1 MPGLPRPQGTPRTRK
16 TIKIVEVNWRPSW
29 EPEEGLRENED
40 VARMVDTWNEDN
52 KFNPPARMTTRE
64 RQTPHKH
71 AATGHTPQTP
81 AMGAHLAHPPR
92 RHQIQHVG
100 NPPGLDVSAGCLL
113 RRGTKRRPLGATTSR
128 RRRCT
133 SRPTD
138 GDDARSLRIQQRRQL
153 RGVISEERLAKLH
166 KMYGHGTGADTMEEQ
181 GPKHHGFTEALIDSL
196 QRQRTQAEGGR
207 TRPASRTP
215 EHRRSAGRTPG
226 CTKERYSSP

>member
-1 MPGLPRPQGTPRTRK
+1 MPVPRPQGTPRTRK

-52 KFNPPARMTTRE
+52 KFNPPARMTIRE

-81 AMGAHLAHPPR
+81 AMGSTFGTPSETPSNSTR
-92 RHQIQHVG
+92 RK
-100 NPPGLDVSAGCLL
+100 PTGLDVKA
-113 RRGTKRRPLGATTSR
+113 LGACCVVVRNVDLWAPPSR

-138 GDDARSLRIQQRRQL
+138 GDDARSLRIQQRRQC
-153 RGVISEERLAKLH
+153 GGS
-166 KMYGHGTGADTMEEQ
+166 
-181 GPKHHGFTEALIDSL
+181 S
-196 QRQRTQAEGGR
+196 QRSG
-207 TRPASRTP
+207 
-215 EHRRSAGRTPG
+215 
-226 CTKERYSSP
+226 